1 MAKDSTAA
9 FCVADAIERLWT
21 AGKADPS
28 IREITAESVK
38 DMPTTAPLMQIVRN
52 QIGSAIRILAEMGS
66 LSHPVTAFYYKLPVR
81 NRARVIPPDSVNR
94 RRCVPTAA
102 GARGTA
108 GVRKVESTDDPL
120 LLEMLGQNN
129 VMLAG
134 SVRAFEKQQQQAQQ
148 SGLLT
153 APVAD
158 VRDPA
163 WFDQALLGANPQLS
177 LPMGGGSTEG

>member
-9 FCVADAIERLWT
+9 YRVADAIEHLWN
-21 AGKADPS
+21 AGKIDPS
-28 IREITAESVK
+28 IRDITAESIK

-66 LSHPVTAFYYKLPVR
+66 LSHPVTAFYYKLRVK
-81 NRARVIPPDSVNR
+81 NGARVVPLDQPNR
-94 RRCVPTAA
+94 RKCVPTAA

-120 LLEMLGQNN
+120 LLELLGQNN
-129 VMLAG
+129 LMLAG

-153 APVAD
+153 APVSD

-163 WFDQALLGANPQLS
+163 WFDQALLSANPQIA
-177 LPMGGGSTEG
+177 LPLGQAESEA

>member
-1 MAKDSTAA
+1 
-9 FCVADAIERLWT
+9 
-21 AGKADPS
+21 
-28 IREITAESVK
+28 
-38 DMPTTAPLMQIVRN
+38 
-52 QIGSAIRILAEMGS
+52 
-66 LSHPVTAFYYKLPVR
+66 
-81 NRARVIPPDSVNR
+81 
-94 RRCVPTAA
+94 
-102 GARGTA
+102 
-108 GVRKVESTDDPL
+108 VESTDDPL